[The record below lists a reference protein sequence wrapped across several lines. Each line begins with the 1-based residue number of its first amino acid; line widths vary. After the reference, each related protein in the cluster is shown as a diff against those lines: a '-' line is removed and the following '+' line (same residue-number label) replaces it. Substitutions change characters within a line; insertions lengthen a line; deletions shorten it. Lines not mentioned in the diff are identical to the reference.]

1 MDKYWLGNR
10 RQKVGVNGTY
20 SQWKSVLSGV
30 PQGSVLGPF
39 LFVIYINDLDVDV
52 VSKLSKFADDTVGI
66 LGVKEGLGRK
76 LFPLPSS
83 PSFSPL
89 VVSGLVVLPS
99 PVYGGKRSYREL
111 NSN

>member
-1 MDKYWLGNR
+1 MDEK
-10 RQKVGVNGTY
+10 
-20 SQWKSVLSGV
+20 
-30 PQGSVLGPF
+30 
-39 LFVIYINDLDVDV
+39 
-52 VSKLSKFADDTVGI
+52 KLVFYPELPNTREFSLHIVGI
-66 LGVKEGLGRK
+66 LGVKEGLGRE